1 STHSQGTINPTDLQQ
16 SQSKQ
21 NRKLPALW
29 TEEEETFFINF
40 LISEFASSGNGG
52 FKRTTFQE
60 AAKHLEVKFTEQAG
74 GEKTFASCQ
83 SKFQALKKSYNAVID
98 IKNRSGFTWSDKN
111 RAGIALKNDDVCDK
125 YARKRPAVRPFKN
138 KGFVHFH
145 SMEQLMPAT
154 GKGAYV

>member
-1 STHSQGTINPTDLQQ
+1 
-16 SQSKQ
+16 
-21 NRKLPALW
+21 W

-40 LISEFASSGNGG
+40 LISEFASSGDGG

-60 AAKHLEVKFTEQAG
+60 AAKRLEVKFTEQAG

-98 IKNRSGFTWSDKN
+98 IKNTSGFTWSDKN
-111 RAGIALKNDDVCDK
+111 GAGIALKNDDIWDK
-125 YARKRPAVRPFKN
+125 YARVHRSTTSWHGIRPFKN

-145 SMEQLMPAT
+145 AMEQLMPAT
-154 GKGAYV
+154 GKG